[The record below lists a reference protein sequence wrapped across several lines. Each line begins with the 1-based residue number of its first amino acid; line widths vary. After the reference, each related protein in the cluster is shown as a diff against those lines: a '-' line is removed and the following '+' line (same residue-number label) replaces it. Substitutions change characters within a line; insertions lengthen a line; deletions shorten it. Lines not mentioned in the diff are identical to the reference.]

1 MELFNS
7 LLSFAELL
15 LYLYIGG
22 FVCFLVFKLRD
33 LQ

>member
-1 MELFNS
+1 MELFYG
-7 LLSFAELL
+7 LLSLAELL

-22 FVCFLVFKLRD
+22 FVIYLVFKLRD